1 MCAAA
6 SCRFAG
12 RSGGAARRRGAGKR
26 SYLRGP
32 VAWRGSGGGAAS
44 GWAAAGAVTCG
55 REGGEGPWMEK
66 WAGKLPVSNQKI
78 NCLIHQ

>member
-12 RSGGAARRRGAGKR
+12 RSGGAARTRGAGKR

-55 REGGEGPWMEK
+55 REGGEGRWPC
-66 WAGKLPVSNQKI
+66 AGVCSGRVPAEGGRAES
-78 NCLIHQ
+78 